1 MLHLHKK
8 WLPTVLL
15 AVALHI
21 VVFAIAYSA
30 LKPQS
35 PTESTKRTST
45 DVLERKTPAP
55 QPDPLLINTAPT
67 RVMTMTETKPS
78 DITQASNLQSD
89 HRDAAQTR
97 SETAAV
103 QSVAHKHEQSTQIA
117 ENNSN
122 TAPKTK
128 PSTHVSAQK
137 NTTQAVAEPS
147 EISIAQVGDHATKEA
162 VLEKNDMGLLAGDVA
177 ITRTDEVTDE
187 TYQAVKSEAE
197 GINDQL
203 RAAINEI
210 KHRNQSKIEQAQPPK
225 TTPQTAPISEP
236 ARNPTDNESDN
247 SKDRTDNDAPMTAQ

>member
-97 SETAAV
+97 SETAAA
-103 QSVAHKHEQSTQIA
+103 QSVAHKHDHSTQIA
-117 ENNSN
+117 VDNSN

-137 NTTQAVAEPS
+137 NTTQAVA
-147 EISIAQVGDHATKEA
+147 IAQVGDHATKEA
-162 VLEKNDMGLLAGDVA
+162 VLEKNDMDLLAGDVA

-225 TTPQTAPISEP
+225 TTPQAAPISEP